1 MKISKTSFIVFATI
15 VIPLGVAV
23 NRYHIR
29 PAAKSAANAT
39 TAAVHNKTKT
49 ATTVYVAFG
58 SDSAITASDWAFCT
72 GSGLNCSFPLAAGA
86 VQDLTG
92 TDYLNATLAF
102 GEAVG
107 CGVTKS
113 EVNINNPAWY
123 DILDVSLVDGYSNNV
138 QIVATPTGGKAQQ
151 LGPPLGET
159 GNEKVYGLFPYG
171 CDICVERQAP
181 PCGISTGKT
190 GCKAGTQYD
199 PDVICQWQGPT
210 MGGGGLAVEVQ
221 LVK

>member
-1 MKISKTSFIVFATI
+1 MKISETSLRVSLAALGLT
-15 VIPLGVAV
+15 LGVAIFYI
-23 NRYHIR
+23 NK
-29 PAAKSAANAT
+29 PEAKATPAT
-39 TAAVHNKTKT
+39 TAAVHNKTKA

-58 SDSAITASDWAFCT
+58 SDSAITSSDWAFCT

-86 VQDLTG
+86 VQPLTG
-92 TDYLNATLAF
+92 IAYLNATIAF

-123 DILDVSLVDGYSNNV
+123 DILDVSLVDGYSNSV
-138 QIVATPTGGKAQQ
+138 QIVATPTGGKAEQ

-181 PCGISTGKT
+181 PCGIPTGKA
-190 GCKAGTQYD
+190 GCKTGTQYD